1 MVIVDSGRTSQEV
14 AKHVTKCYPSP
25 PHTRSHI
32 LPPIDAR
39 HVPKVAVVVPVYNV
53 APYLRE
59 CLDSLLAQTYTNF
72 TIVVVDD
79 GSTDESGKILDEY
92 IEKIPYFDVIRQN
105 NGGISSARNSALAY
119 IEKDGTFEYV
129 AFVDSDDKV
138 LPEFLAHLVRHA
150 IQTQADITV
159 CSLFTFNDNSGKMK
173 IEGLIQATRIIDR
186 EEFVE
191 LIFSTQRWDH
201 ACGAGGMVWKKL
213 FKASVI
219 KGIRFPCDRD
229 IVEDELFCLLVS
241 RGAKIIAFLSE
252 ALYCYRKRTN
262 SAICN
267 ERFNL
272 QLFKGRAL
280 CIEVAKQLSD
290 HSAQIAAA
298 GFANVAVNLCKN
310 ERDFLNVDLK
320 PQEALVIE
328 AAKKRFIRRKTLNLY
343 RMFCNCPEISRA
355 YKLCRRVIKTQGAM
369 WFKGFG

>member
-1 MVIVDSGRTSQEV
+1 MVSLMLWSLLIQEEPL
-14 AKHVTKCYPSP
+14 KKLLNMLQNVTLTPP

-119 IEKDGTFEYV
+119 IEKGGTFEYV

-150 IQTQADITV
+150 VQTQADITV
-159 CSLFTFNDNSGKMK
+159 CSLFTFNDNSGQMK

-186 EEFVE
+186 EEFPK
-191 LIFSTQRWDH
+191 ISD
-201 ACGAGGMVWKKL
+201 GM
-213 FKASVI
+213 
-219 KGIRFPCDRD
+219 
-229 IVEDELFCLLVS
+229 
-241 RGAKIIAFLSE
+241 
-252 ALYCYRKRTN
+252 
-262 SAICN
+262 
-267 ERFNL
+267 
-272 QLFKGRAL
+272 
-280 CIEVAKQLSD
+280 
-290 HSAQIAAA
+290 
-298 GFANVAVNLCKN
+298 AV
-310 ERDFLNVDLK
+310 
-320 PQEALVIE
+320 
-328 AAKKRFIRRKTLNLY
+328 
-343 RMFCNCPEISRA
+343 
-355 YKLCRRVIKTQGAM
+355 
-369 WFKGFG
+369 